1 MKQYYTF
8 VILLALVLTSCSVH
22 KRSYIQGDEEFVVE
36 MKKPG
41 SRGGMV
47 EIALQGLFLG
57 ADYLAV
63 KTAKSLTSSYSQA
76 LSINDYYYFNS
87 TNGTVTKTYNEI
99 HIKKYEAPANAE
111 KKAEIVSTIKS
122 EIDAQPKPRGTSA
135 AAAAFTFDDNVLR
148 IQDDKEDLLNFEAV
162 IEILTD
168 SENPGVSRL
177 SFNELRILFSRTKIY
192 EDENLNARLSVSIT
206 GQWRNKDN
214 TPMEAVLVEQE
225 YDLRNLKYGPENQI
239 QTPILSP
246 WYVDI
251 PYLAEDE
258 FQNYGIV
265 KVNVQLQEYE
275 GGKSKYINQLPSI
288 LSDNK
293 DSVIKSGSATIQ
305 KILGN

>member
-1 MKQYYTF
+1 MNNRYIF
-8 VILLALVLTSCSVH
+8 LIVLSCWLTSCSVH
-22 KRSYIQGDEEFVVE
+22 KRSYIQGNEEFVVE
-36 MKKPG
+36 MKKSD
-41 SRGGMV
+41 SRGGLI
-47 EIALQGLFLG
+47 EAALQGLFLG
-57 ADYLAV
+57 ADYLAE

-76 LSINDYYYFNS
+76 LSINDYYYYNS
-87 TNGTVTKTYNEI
+87 ATGVVSKNYSEI
-99 HIKKYEAPANAE
+99 HIKKYEAPLNEE
-111 KKAEIVSTIKS
+111 KKAEIVNTIKK
-122 EIDAQPKPRGTSA
+122 ELDAQPRSRGA
-135 AAAAFTFDDNVLR
+135 AATFTFEDDVLR
-148 IQDDKEDLLNFEAV
+148 VTEDKEDLLNFEAV

-168 SENPGVSRL
+168 LENPGVSRL

-192 EDENLNARLSVSIT
+192 EDENLNAKLSVSIT

-239 QTPILSP
+239 TTPILSS

-251 PYLAEDE
+251 PYIAEDE
-258 FQNYGIV
+258 FRNYGIV

-293 DSVIKSGSATIQ
+293 DAVIKNGAATIQ
-305 KILGN
+305 KVLKN